1 METINAN
8 YDNEMERIIRDVPAD
23 YSKFSLLE
31 LYKLHLAGCYNIES
45 KLNEIN
51 INMKTILNENIAR
64 KKRDKFL
71 IAMNAICGTALL
83 FVLLVEFFL

>member
-8 YDNEMERIIRDVPAD
+8 YDNEMERIIREVPAD
-23 YSKFSLLE
+23 YSKFTLVE
-31 LYKLHLAGCYNIES
+31 LYLLHLSGCYDINN
-45 KLNEIN
+45 KLNEID
-51 INMKTILNENIAR
+51 INMKTILNETKAS